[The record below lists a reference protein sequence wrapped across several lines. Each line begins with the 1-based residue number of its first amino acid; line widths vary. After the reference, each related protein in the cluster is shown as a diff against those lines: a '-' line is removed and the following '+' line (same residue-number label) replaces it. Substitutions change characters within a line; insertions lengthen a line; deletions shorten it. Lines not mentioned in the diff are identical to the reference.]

1 MTEILNR
8 YEYNFIKDLI
18 IKRRMQTQ
26 THSKNNFSNDH
37 NLEQPCN
44 LVVKTNNVPIWTFL
58 HFFVLRSLECK
69 ILLIS
74 KQAFYFK
81 KMIFFNWN
89 PGYLKCVFFFFQN
102 ACYLEKICISY
113 KYTCPTNI
121 KYLK

>member
-8 YEYNFIKDLI
+8 YDEYNFIKDLI

-44 LVVKTNNVPIWTFL
+44 LVVKINNVPVWTFL

-89 PGYLKCVFFFFQN
+89 PGYLKCVVFFPKMHVIRRK
-102 ACYLEKICISY
+102 YISHI
-113 KYTCPTNI
+113 NI
-121 KYLK
+121 LVRQI

>member
-1 MTEILNR
+1 MTEILKR
-8 YEYNFIKDLI
+8 RECNFIKDLI
-18 IKRRMQTQ
+18 IKRRMQTH

-58 HFFVLRSLECK
+58 HFFVWRTLKCK

-74 KQAFYFK
+74 EQAFYFQ

-89 PGYLKCVFFFFQN
+89 PGYLKCVFLSKMHVTWRK
-102 ACYLEKICISY
+102 YISHI
-113 KYTCPTNI
+113 NI
-121 KYLK
+121 LVRQIYNI